1 MCHAFKYLTD
11 FNELK
16 LNLLITKLYV
26 LRKLQFFIFV
36 FQIFCNSVVY
46 ILCSALQRMTRN
58 TVALYVIS
66 YLSLPG
72 YELTQYYLSDNDP
85 WH

>member
-1 MCHAFKYLTD
+1 MCHAFEYLTY

-26 LRKLQFFIFV
+26 LCKLQFFIFV
-36 FQIFCNSVVY
+36 FQIFCNIVVY

-58 TVALYVIS
+58 TVALFVINN
-66 YLSLPG
+66 LSLPG
-72 YELTQYYLSDNDP
+72 YELTQHYLSDTDP